1 MKTES
6 IFLIA
11 VLLFAVT
18 YPVLAQSNVIIA
30 EIESNPSGS
39 DNGNEWIKLYNPTNS
54 VVDISGWMIK
64 STHGKTNTQIIS
76 HGVSITSTGYYLV
89 KLSGQF
95 LDNENE
101 SIILTDTTGSV
112 VDKTGLF
119 SDTSNDNKTWKNESY
134 LEKKTS
140 KSESTKSTIPSSK
153 QSTCKGT
160 ALCISGQ
167 VTKIVDG
174 DTIYIKNYK
183 IRLSLTNTPE
193 KNQNGFK
200 EATSFTSKLCPV
212 GSTITV
218 DQDDGQ
224 PFDKYKRMV
233 GKVTCSGKV
242 LNSELLYNGH
252 ANILTQYCSKSE
264 FASESWATK
273 YGC

>member
-1 MKTES
+1 MS
-6 IFLIA
+6 
-11 VLLFAVT
+11 T
-18 YPVLAQSNVIIA
+18 YQVLAQSNVIIV

-39 DNGNEWIKLYNPTNS
+39 DNGNEWVKLYNPTNS

-64 STHGKTNTQIIS
+64 STHGKTNTQIIPN
-76 HGVSITSTGYYLV
+76 GVSITSTGYYLV

-101 SIILTDTTGSV
+101 SVILADANGSV
-112 VDKTGLF
+112 IDKTGLF
-119 SDTSNDNKTWKNESY
+119 SDTSNDNKTWKNENY

-174 DTIYIKNYK
+174 DTIYLKDYK

-193 KNQNGFK
+193 KYEKGFK

-224 PFDKYKRMV
+224 VKGSYGRMIAKV
-233 GKVTCSGKV
+233 YCGKTL
-242 LNSELLYNGH
+242 LNSALLDKGLGT
-252 ANILTQYCSKSE
+252 IDTRFCSVSE
-264 FASESWATK
+264 FANENWAKK
-273 YGC
+273 YGCKF